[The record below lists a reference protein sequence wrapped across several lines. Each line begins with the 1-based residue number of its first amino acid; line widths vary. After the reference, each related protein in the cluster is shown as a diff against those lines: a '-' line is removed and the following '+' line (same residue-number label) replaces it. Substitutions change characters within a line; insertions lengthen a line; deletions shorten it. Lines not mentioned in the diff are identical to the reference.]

1 MFANLKKN
9 CHIHDMGLISGNC
22 DSHASDAY
30 GPLAC
35 ETHSRLAEILAL
47 QPLGYD
53 TFEQDGKCIS
63 LITKKNQATG
73 KIKLY
78 RCANL
83 SHPKSWFCQTHH
95 GMGEKKRAMA
105 LSLCYYLAD
114 GTVPMD
120 WEPIPSSSQSNYSQS
135 NYSQSNYSQSN
146 YPQSNFTYP
155 SFDQSTSP
163 PTSMSVD
170 SPSSLPSSNRPYFF
184 GQSNMREQSRE
195 GSGSN
200 PFNPSTNEF
209 KFKFN

>member
-9 CHIHDMGLISGNC
+9 CHMRDMGLISGNC

-63 LITKKNQATG
+63 LIAKKNKTTG
-73 KIKLY
+73 KIRLC
-78 RCANL
+78 RCTNP
-83 SHPKSWFCQTHH
+83 SHPNSWFCQTHH

-120 WEPIPSSSQSNYSQS
+120 WEPIPASS
-135 NYSQSNYSQSN
+135 
-146 YPQSNFTYP
+146 QSNFTYP
-155 SFDQSTSP
+155 SFGQSTSP

-170 SPSSLPSSNRPYFF
+170 SPSSLPSSDRPYFF
-184 GQSNMREQSRE
+184 GQSNMREQSH
-195 GSGSN
+195 GSSGSN
-200 PFNPSTNEF
+200 PFNPSTKEF
-209 KFKFN
+209 KFNFN